1 VWKKNAF
8 EGYGELMSEE
18 TWTADELF
26 DGLTLQAGFITEL
39 EKYGLIRVVARDA
52 RGSSL
57 YSAEARDEL
66 EKVLALLELGY
77 KLEDIAAIAKRVGLP
92 AKKRGLFRRLPLRMR
107 SEELSRRSGV
117 EKPRIDRWVEEGH
130 LSADLVSEGGDGL
143 FGRSAIERIRL
154 LADLEDAGVD
164 SEVTARVLRCLAPFE
179 SDAQTSEELASSMA
193 FLMDLTQ
200 KTRLQR
206 SALRRIER
214 ELAAGRKRLARA
226 QRLASTSRRRAR
238 RSSRKQKGSSS
249 GEDGG

>member
-1 VWKKNAF
+1 MWKKNAF

-117 EKPRIDRWVEEGH
+117 EKLRIDRWVEEGH

-164 SEVTARVLRCLAPFE
+164 SEVTARVLRCLAPSE

-193 FLMDLTQ
+193 FLMELTQ

-238 RSSRKQKGSSS
+238 RSNRKQKGSSS
-249 GEDGG
+249 REDGG